1 MAMSD
6 FYICLSAQQAHDWQH
21 FGCISTGW
29 FNGSIPIK
37 LNPLAAVD
45 AFRAVYQE
53 EPPVV
58 AHIIISS
65 DSFMALVLEKNLQV
79 CLYPPVYGMRLTKDI
94 LDGDTKPFCKCVVR
108 ELKCSIEL
116 GSQASMEG

>member
-6 FYICLSAQQAHDWQH
+6 FYICLSAQQAHDWRDL
-21 FGCISTGW
+21 GCISTGW

-37 LNPLAAVD
+37 LNPLAAVE
-45 AFRAVYQE
+45 AFRAVYGE

-65 DSFMALVLEKNLQV
+65 DSFMALVLEKSLQV

-94 LDGDTKPFCKCVVR
+94 LVCDTNPFCHCVVW
-108 ELKCSIEL
+108 ELKCSIEP
-116 GSQASMEG
+116 GSQVSMEG